1 MPCGIMMQRPRD
13 PDLVAQST
21 RHVMYESPLV
31 RCPMSRPLGKFLPPT
46 DSLFHLDDALLLDV
60 HEEEV
65 ADDGGDAEEGQ
76 ARPDVQDRVLQVELA
91 PAALDRDDELKCS
104 ERE

>member
-1 MPCGIMMQRPRD
+1 MSPHVAVPREIIF
-13 PDLVAQST
+13 A
-21 RHVMYESPLV
+21 SP
-31 RCPMSRPLGKFLPPT
+31 FLT

-76 ARPDVQDRVLQVELA
+76 AGPDVQDRVLQVELA
-91 PAALDRDDELKCS
+91 PAPLDRDDELKCS

>member
-1 MPCGIMMQRPRD
+1 MYVAFVAAPREIF
-13 PDLVAQST
+13 AQSGS
-21 RHVMYESPLV
+21 E
-31 RCPMSRPLGKFLPPT
+31 RP
-46 DSLFHLDDALLLDV
+46 SLFHLDDALLLDV

-91 PAALDRDDELKCS
+91 PAPLDRDDELK
-104 ERE
+104 

>member
-1 MPCGIMMQRPRD
+1 MTQTLSR
-13 PDLVAQST
+13 SH
-21 RHVMYESPLV
+21 HVMHFKKGHSCDVL
-31 RCPMSRPLGKFLPPT
+31 RRGPT
-46 DSLFHLDDALLLDV
+46 GYFDSLFHLDDALLLDV

-76 ARPDVQDRVLQVELA
+76 AGPDVQDRVLQVELA
-91 PAALDRDDELKCS
+91 PATLDRDDELKCS

>member
-1 MPCGIMMQRPRD
+1 MSPHVAAPREIIFG
-13 PDLVAQST
+13 PRL
-21 RHVMYESPLV
+21 
-31 RCPMSRPLGKFLPPT
+31 T

-76 ARPDVQDRVLQVELA
+76 AGPDVQDRVLQVELA
-91 PAALDRDDELKCS
+91 PATLDRDDELKCS
-104 ERE
+104 EEVMD

>member
-1 MPCGIMMQRPRD
+1 MSPHVAVPREIIF
-13 PDLVAQST
+13 A
-21 RHVMYESPLV
+21 SP
-31 RCPMSRPLGKFLPPT
+31 FLT

-76 ARPDVQDRVLQVELA
+76 AGPDVQDRVLQVELA
-91 PAALDRDDELKCS
+91 PATLDRDDELKCS
-104 ERE
+104 EEVMD